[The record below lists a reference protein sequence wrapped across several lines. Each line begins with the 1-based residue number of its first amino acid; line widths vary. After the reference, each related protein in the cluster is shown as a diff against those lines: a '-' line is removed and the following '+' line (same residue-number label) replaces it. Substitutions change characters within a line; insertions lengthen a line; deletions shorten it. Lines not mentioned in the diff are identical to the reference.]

1 MANDGHVII
10 GTELD
15 ESGLRSGLS
24 GLGSMA
30 KKGFAVVGEAA
41 ASAAK
46 MATAAVG
53 AATAAVSAL
62 TVSAVKSYSEY
73 EQLVGGIETL
83 FGARGA
89 KTIQEYAD
97 SVGKT
102 VGEVRDEY
110 EILMEAQDLAMENAA
125 NAYATAGM
133 SANEYMS
140 TVTSFAASLKQSTEN
155 ELEAAEAANNAVID
169 MADNANKMGTSMES
183 IQNAY
188 QGFAKQNYTMLDN
201 LKLGYGGT
209 KEEMERLLADA
220 EKLSGVKYD
229 IGNLNDVYSAI
240 HVIQAELGITGTTAK
255 EASTTIEGSINSAK
269 AAWANLVTGLADDN
283 QDLSELVNNFVDS
296 ALTAADNVLP
306 RVEIVLGG
314 IGSLVEKALPVIANK
329 IPGIINDVLPG
340 LVKSGTDIVVAL
352 MGGIGKQFPQLVSTA
367 GSVLS
372 SLAGGLISMLP
383 ELADVGKQVLQMLYN
398 GIITGIPLLFQTAA
412 DIINNLAA
420 GLDSSIPIL
429 ISKALDLIQN
439 FATTLAVNAP
449 ILIQAGLNLITNLA
463 QGIINAIPTMI
474 EKIPTIISTFANII
488 NDNAPMV
495 LQAGIGILVSLVEGI
510 ISAIPTLVANIP
522 KIIQAIVDVWSAFNW
537 INLGKNAINFLKD
550 GIMGM
555 IGAVQ
560 SAAMSVQN
568 GITNIIQQLPSKL
581 LQFGRN
587 GVSGL
592 AGALRSGIT
601 SVVSQAKNI
610 LTGIINVFKPDS
622 LLNVG
627 KNLIKGLWNGI
638 SSMAGW
644 ILDKIGGFCDSIV
657 GGIKDFFG
665 IHSPSTVMRDIIGK
679 NMIAGIGVGM
689 EEETPKLERISV
701 NSAQRAVAGMQ
712 SAVFNRSNAV
722 TSQMVSPMTSGVS
735 SQDKN
740 MSVMLQ
746 KGSITGTVIMD
757 GTKVGELVAPIVDME
772 IEQSRKESTR

>member
-30 KKGFAVVGEAA
+30 KKGFAVVGDAA
-41 ASAAK
+41 VNAAK

-97 SVGKT
+97 SIGKT
-102 VGEVRDEY
+102 VSEVRDEY
-110 EILMEAQDLAMENAA
+110 EMLMEAQDLAMENAA

-140 TVTSFAASLKQSTEN
+140 TITSFAASLKQSTEN
-155 ELEAAEAANNAVID
+155 EVEAAEAANTAVID
-169 MADNANKMGTSMES
+169 MADNANKMGTSMEL

-220 EKLSGVKYD
+220 EALSGVKYD
-229 IGNLNDVYSAI
+229 IGNLSDVYAAV
-240 HVIQAELGITGTTAK
+240 HVIQTELGITGTTAK
-255 EASTTIEGSINSAK
+255 EASTTIEGSVNSAK
-269 AAWANLVTGLADDN
+269 AAWSNLVTGLADDN
-283 QDLSELVNNFVDS
+283 QDLSGLMDSFVSS
-296 ALTAADNVLP
+296 AMTAADNILP
-306 RVEIVLGG
+306 RVGIVLDG
-314 IGSLVEKALPVIANK
+314 IGSLVEEALPVIANK
-329 IPGIINDVLPG
+329 IPGIINEILPG
-340 LVKSGTDIVVAL
+340 LVESGAAIVTSLVE
-352 MGGIGKQFPQLVSTA
+352 GIGKELPQLVSTA

-372 SLAGGLISMLP
+372 GLAGGLASMLP
-383 ELADVGKQVLQMLYN
+383 GIASVGIQILQVLYD
-398 GIITGIPLLFQTAA
+398 GIISAVPTLFQTAA

-449 ILIQAGLNLITNLA
+449 ILIQSGLNLITNLA

-488 NDNAPMV
+488 NDNAPTV

-537 INLGKNAINFLKD
+537 VDLGRNAIDFLKN
-550 GIMGM
+550 GIIGM
-555 IGAVQ
+555 IGAVK
-560 SAAMSVQN
+560 SAALNVRD
-568 GITNIIQQLPSKL
+568 GITGIIQQLPSKL
-581 LQFGRN
+581 LEFGRN
-587 GVSGL
+587 GISSL
-592 AGALRSGIT
+592 ASALRAGLS
-601 SVVSQAKNI
+601 SVVSQARSI

-627 KNLIKGLWNGI
+627 KNLIRGLWNGI

-657 GGIKDFFG
+657 GGIKDFFD
-665 IHSPSTVMRDIIGK
+665 INSPSGLMRDLIGK
-679 NMIAGIGVGM
+679 NIVAGIGVGM
-689 EEETPKLERISV
+689 EEETPRVEQTSV
-701 NSAQRAVAGMQ
+701 NSARRAVASMQ
-712 SAVFNRSNAV
+712 SAAFDRSNMV
-722 TSQMVSPMTSGVS
+722 TSRMAPSAGAGAAG
-735 SQDKN
+735 QDGS
-740 MSVMLQ
+740 MSVVLQ
-746 KGSITGTVIMD
+746 KGSITGTVTMD
-757 GTKVGELVAPIVDME
+757 GAKVGELVAPIVDME
-772 IEQSRKESTR
+772 IEQSRKESAR